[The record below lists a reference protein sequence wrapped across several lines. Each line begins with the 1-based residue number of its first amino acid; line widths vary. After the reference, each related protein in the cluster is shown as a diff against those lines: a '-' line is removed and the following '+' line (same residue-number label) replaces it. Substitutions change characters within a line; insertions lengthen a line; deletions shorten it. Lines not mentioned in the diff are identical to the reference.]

1 MLENETRI
9 YLFTCPSTQEILK
22 NVWSKA
28 EIKLMETEEAFK
40 TPDKGKQFIDE
51 IKKKISNSP
60 QEYLKVFMG
69 LIQKENVKKLK
80 ESIKLSENRCK
91 SIILNFYNLFR
102 EQFHNDIW
110 KLRCK
115 EVIIME
121 ETLGISAKMKKTK
134 TSKKSVYQ
142 KRKPRIIKE
151 KTQQTINIRIS
162 ENTSM
167 LKIEDKIKEWI

>member
-1 MLENETRI
+1 
-9 YLFTCPSTQEILK
+9 
-22 NVWSKA
+22 
-28 EIKLMETEEAFK
+28 METEEAFK

-51 IKKKISNSP
+51 IKKKTSNSS
-60 QEYLKVFMG
+60 QEYLKAFMG

-91 SIILNFYNLFR
+91 SIILDFYNLLR

-142 KRKPRIIKE
+142 KRKPRIFKE
-151 KTQQTINIRIS
+151 KAQQKAQQIIKIRIS

-167 LKIEDKIKEWI
+167 FKIEDKIKEWIQYGKKWLGF